1 MFGLASHWLTSSV
14 SNLCK
19 WVEVTVNEPTL
30 PSLGFNHAL
39 KATQTIRINKKI
51 TVRGGGHCG
60 KGGGDG
66 GCVKCWRWW
75 WWFRK
80 HLGVCVPHPLGQLII
95 ICRPATALSQ
105 PAPSASY
112 LFVSLNRKNLF
123 SVRTQVSLAWCS
135 IYGRLAFLWIELLL
149 KVNPVVCHW

>member
-19 WVEVTVNEPTL
+19 WVEVTGNEPAL

-51 TVRGGGHCG
+51 SVRGGGHCG
-60 KGGGDG
+60 KGGGDGGGDGGGGDGGGGDG

-112 LFVSLNRKNLF
+112 LFVSFLLCF
-123 SVRTQVSLAWCS
+123 FILHLLCFHIVWDPLCS
-135 IYGRLAFLWIELLL
+135 TFY
-149 KVNPVVCHW
+149 